1 MSEEKIFKRSF
12 LTTYSQGV
20 IVMILVSVFFVHT
33 PILLDILNMTESQFG
48 LAMLF
53 FGIANVIT
61 NQLATRFLI
70 PRIGTTN
77 CLIIS
82 RLTYA
87 FIPFMIFFLLDYFW
101 FFLLFI
107 PWGISVGIQ
116 APSIFTQ
123 VAIIESKTKKILNP
137 IFVSSF
143 SVGGIIGASLSS
155 LVLGLSID
163 PKLTFLILG
172 ILISLS
178 SITLFFFGL
187 PSKYDVVNESPKFTL
202 PSPSIFLY
210 GSVMILNF
218 AAFGIIQNWS
228 SLW

>member
-33 PILLDILNMTESQFG
+33 PILLDRLNMTESQFG

-87 FIPFMIFFLLDYFW
+87 FIPFMIFFLSDYFW

-107 PWGISVGIQ
+107 PWGIAVGIQ
-116 APSIFTQ
+116 APSIFIQ
-123 VAIIESKTKKILNP
+123 VAIIESKTKKILNH
-137 IFVSSF
+137 IF
-143 SVGGIIGASLSS
+143 GY
-155 LVLGLSID
+155 
-163 PKLTFLILG
+163 LIFWNFG
-172 ILISLS
+172 ILVSYS
-178 SITLFFFGL
+178 NVFEYSYNFKDKYLFGHSF
-187 PSKYDVVNESPKFTL
+187 V
-202 PSPSIFLY
+202 
-210 GSVMILNF
+210 
-218 AAFGIIQNWS
+218 
-228 SLW
+228 

>member
-1 MSEEKIFKRSF
+1 MSEAKIFNRSF

-33 PILLDILNMTESQFG
+33 PILLEKLNMTESQFG

-87 FIPFMIFFLLDYFW
+87 FIPFIIFFLSKPIALIKKGFI
-101 FFLLFI
+101 FETSSNFI
-107 PWGISVGIQ
+107 P
-116 APSIFTQ
+116 
-123 VAIIESKTKKILNP
+123 L
-137 IFVSSF
+137 
-143 SVGGIIGASLSS
+143 
-155 LVLGLSID
+155 
-163 PKLTFLILG
+163 
-172 ILISLS
+172 
-178 SITLFFFGL
+178 
-187 PSKYDVVNESPKFTL
+187 
-202 PSPSIFLY
+202 
-210 GSVMILNF
+210 
-218 AAFGIIQNWS
+218 
-228 SLW
+228 

>member
-1 MSEEKIFKRSF
+1 MSEAKIFKRSF

-20 IVMILVSVFFVHT
+20 IVMILVSVFFVYT
-33 PILLDILNMTESQFG
+33 PILLDRLNMTESQFG

-87 FIPFMIFFLLDYFW
+87 FIPFIIFFLSDYFW

-107 PWGISVGIQ
+107 SLGYSSGN
-116 APSIFTQ
+116 SG
-123 VAIIESKTKKILNP
+123 SKHIYASSNYRIKDKKN
-137 IFVSSF
+137 FKS
-143 SVGGIIGASLSS
+143 
-155 LVLGLSID
+155 
-163 PKLTFLILG
+163 
-172 ILISLS
+172 
-178 SITLFFFGL
+178 
-187 PSKYDVVNESPKFTL
+187 Y
-202 PSPSIFLY
+202 FLY
-210 GSVMILNF
+210 PLLVSEEL
-218 AAFGIIQNWS
+218 
-228 SLW
+228 

>member
-1 MSEEKIFKRSF
+1 MSEAKIFNRSF

-33 PILLDILNMTESQFG
+33 PILLEKLNMTESKFG

-82 RLTYA
+82 RLTYS
-87 FIPFMIFFLLDYFW
+87 FIPFIIFFLSDYFW

-107 PWGISVGIQ
+107 PWGMAVGIQ

-123 VAIIESKTKKILNP
+123 VAIVESKTKKILNP

-143 SVGGIIGASLSS
+143 SVGGVIGAGLAS
-155 LVLGLSID
+155 LVLGLNID

-187 PSKYDVVNESPKFTL
+187 PRKYDIVNESPKFTL
-202 PSPSIFLY
+202 PTPSVFY
-210 GSVMILNF
+210 MD
-218 AAFGIIQNWS
+218 Q
-228 SLW
+228 SLC